1 MSDVTNEY
9 LTFILDEEEYGVS
22 ILAVQEIRVWS
33 TVTDM
38 PNTPD
43 YVKGVVNLRG
53 VIVPIVDLRQ
63 RLNKAPV
70 EYNENTVV
78 IILKETIEEKT
89 IIVGV
94 VVDAVSDVYK
104 FSLKDIKSAP
114 DFGAQIESRFIR
126 GMATIDDKIII
137 VLDAKKLLDVKE
149 LYQISGNLNQI
160 ASWYL

>member
-9 LTFILDEEEYGVS
+9 LTFILDQEEYGIS

-33 TVTDM
+33 AVTEM

-63 RLNKAPV
+63 RLNKEAV
-70 EYNENTVV
+70 AYNENTVV
-78 IILKETIEEKT
+78 IILKETIGESS
-89 IIVGV
+89 IIVGI

-104 FSLKDIKSAP
+104 FSVKDVKSTP
-114 DFGAQIESRFIR
+114 DFGSEIDSRFIY
-126 GMATIDDKIII
+126 GMATVEEKIII
-137 VLDAKKLLDVKE
+137 ILDAKKLLDVKE
-149 LYQISGNLNQI
+149 LYQISGQLNQI
-160 ASWYL
+160 AS